1 MSKRWLIMK
10 KILAAV
16 LLCLFVLSFGTAF
29 AARQKYTGLIIDARE
44 LGVTPGKSP
53 KIYDEKGIEI
63 YGTINIDPDFVIERG
78 IIQYSRTIGEAI
90 RDELAGDN
98 PIVVRAIARGPH
110 PYKADV
116 TISTE
121 DALWVLK
128 ANLKSYFLQE
138 LRVVFVL

>member
-1 MSKRWLIMK
+1 MK
-10 KILAAV
+10 KFIAFVV
-16 LLCLFVLSFGTAF
+16 LGLLIASFGTAF
-29 AARQKYTGLIIDARE
+29 AAQQKYTGLIVDARE
-44 LGVTPGKSP
+44 LGISPGKSP
-53 KIYDEKGIEI
+53 KIYDENGIEI
-63 YGTINIDPDFVIERG
+63 YGTVNIDPDFVIEKG

-90 RDELAGDN
+90 REELAGDN

-121 DALWVLK
+121 DALWILK
-128 ANLKSYFLQE
+128 ANLKSNFLQD